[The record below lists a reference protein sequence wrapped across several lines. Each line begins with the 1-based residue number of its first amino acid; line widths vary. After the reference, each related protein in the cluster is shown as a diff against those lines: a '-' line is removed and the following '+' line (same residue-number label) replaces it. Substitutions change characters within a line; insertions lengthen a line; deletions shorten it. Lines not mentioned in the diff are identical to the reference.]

1 MSVLLKFFLIWI
13 FFVLIVKAAVETVF
27 LDTLII

>member
-1 MSVLLKFFLIWI
+1 MSVLLKFFLIWM
-13 FFVLIVKAAVETVF
+13 FFVLIVKATVEAGF